1 MTAELYEKVK
11 SFPSKQLIVRLFA
24 FVAAIG
30 CALSGAAP
38 HGVLIIRDEHGFS
51 DDGLM
56 GSKL

>member
-1 MTAELYEKVK
+1 
-11 SFPSKQLIVRLFA
+11 VRLFA